1 MACYCFV
8 EYQWYCPLPNPHHSV
23 VRWKNPPNALEAT
36 AYVYDNY
43 VNQTTGMSKMDP
55 GVIHPNIT
63 GTLNPGLIDY
73 IVKRRLFNLY
83 LNDGSH
89 PELAP
94 MTP

>member
-1 MACYCFV
+1 
-8 EYQWYCPLPNPHHSV
+8 
-23 VRWKNPPNALEAT
+23 
-36 AYVYDNY
+36 
-43 VNQTTGMSKMDP
+43 MSKMDP
-55 GVIHPNIT
+55 GVDQHHSIHPNIT

-89 PELAP
+89 PQLAP